1 MKDLKY
7 VENNIKKCASLDE
20 IDDKELIDFQNGYA
34 YIVAVNSK
42 KLKPTQLRKFFN
54 ALKKMQQKKEWKE
67 IETEFYLL
75 KPRMAVA
82 SGRKNIPKPF
92 FNLMMVMMS
101 KIDNVENDDEVGT
114 LKMKNFN
121 KFVKFFEAVVAY
133 HKYKYPSV
141 R

>member
-1 MKDLKY
+1 MYDLKY
-7 VENNIKKCASLDE
+7 VENNIKKCKSLSE
-20 IDDKELIDFQNGYA
+20 IDDKTLVDFEKGYA

-54 ALKKMQQKKEWKE
+54 ALKKMQQKNKWKD

-82 SGRKNIPKPF
+82 SGRNNIPKSF
-92 FNLMMVMMS
+92 FDLMMVMMS
-101 KIDNVENDDEVGT
+101 KIDNIENDDENGT

-133 HKYKYPSV
+133 HKYKYPNV